1 MLEMFIKP
9 VAAIFGVMDPIGNVP
24 IYLALTE
31 KNDLAKARKLALNA
45 CVRAVVIL
53 LVFLLLGNAV
63 LDAFSISIESFRIA
77 GGIILVLIGLQIIFG
92 LEASNKEA
100 VEGEGEV
107 DISVVPLATP
117 LIAGPGCITTTIILS
132 KTYGQL
138 ATAIGILVN
147 LALSYL
153 CFYYANLAVKMLGR
167 KGMLVFGKVAAL
179 ILVALGVE
187 FIRSSL

>member
-1 MLEMFIKP
+1 MLEILVKP
-9 VAAIFGVMDPIGNVP
+9 IAAIFGVMDPIGNVP

-31 KNDLAKARKLALNA
+31 KKDLAKARRLALNA
-45 CVRAVVIL
+45 CVRAGVIL

-77 GGIILVLIGLQIIFG
+77 GGLILILLGLQIIFG
-92 LEASNKEA
+92 LEANNKESA
-100 VEGEGEV
+100 EREDEV
-107 DISVVPLATP
+107 DVSVVPLATP

-138 ATAIGILVN
+138 ATLIGIVVN

-153 CFYYANLAVKMLGR
+153 CFYYANLAVKLMGR

-179 ILVALGVE
+179 ILVAIGVE
-187 FIRSSL
+187 FIRSAL

>member
-1 MLEMFIKP
+1 MLVKP
-9 VAAIFGVMDPIGNVP
+9 IIAIFGLMDPIGNVP

-31 KNDLAKARKLALNA
+31 KKDLAKARRLALNA
-45 CVRAVVIL
+45 CIRAGVIL
-53 LVFLLLGNAV
+53 TVFLLLGNAV

-92 LEASNKEA
+92 LEANNKQT

-117 LIAGPGCITTTIILS
+117 LIAGPGCITATIILS
-132 KTYGQL
+132 KTYGKL
-138 ATAIGILVN
+138 ATLIGIVIN
-147 LALSYL
+147 LAISYL
-153 CFYYANLAVKMLGR
+153 FFYYANLAVKLMGR

-187 FIRSSL
+187 FIRAAL